1 MTKPAKGKTLS
12 FLAAAAALAAAL
24 PCAAAYVRGE
34 LVWECGFAPDEAE
47 RVGVAGLRFDES
59 GCGADYEPQGGAGG
73 DGDIRFRSP
82 AQDYRDAPGAFFM
95 VVR

>member
-34 LVWECGFAPDEAE
+34 LVWECGFALDEAE
-47 RVGVAGLRFDES
+47 QIDVTPDHYRA
-59 GCGADYEPQGGAGG
+59 AH
-73 DGDIRFRSP
+73 RS
-82 AQDYRDAPGAFFM
+82 R
-95 VVR
+95 R

>member
-47 RVGVAGLRFDES
+47 RVGVAGLCFDES
-59 GCGADYEPQGGAGG
+59 GCGADYEPQGAGERIE
-73 DGDIRFRSP
+73 DTEMRP
-82 AQDYRDAPGAFFM
+82 
-95 VVR
+95 